1 MYVFAK
7 KNKRS
12 AVALGAVAVLT
23 LMAAACSSSSAASSG
38 STTGSGSA
46 SGSGTI
52 TIGWAQNPDSLD
64 PALTSEQDVAPI
76 DANIFDTLTWLTP
89 AGTVTPDLAT
99 SWSIS
104 PDGKTYT
111 FHLRSG
117 VKFTDGTPFN
127 AQAVVANWDF
137 ITAKSTQSTVALSLL
152 GPCLTAQA
160 TSASVVTVSCT
171 APYAPLL
178 NQLSEPYLGMQ
189 SAAAIQKYGKNIANH
204 LVGTGAF
211 SLQSYV
217 SNQKIV
223 LVRNPAYTWAPPALG
238 VQGPAKVA
246 KLVYNIVPSPQSR
259 LESLESGQSQLI
271 QQVAGIDFE
280 KFKSQYTALS
290 VPIPGLGFFSTLTTT
305 LAPTN
310 DLAVREAILYSVNR
324 QSVVQLAD
332 SGAFP
337 PSNAPLLPGML
348 GYSPSLA
355 GEYPYDPAKAAQI
368 LQADGWTK
376 VGGVWTKDGK
386 QLSLTIAAFSQLP
399 EYPLFAQA
407 IQSSLEA
414 NGMKASVTLEGPS
427 AYINSAAKGEYNI
440 TPTSYVGVDPSALAV
455 WFQPGGL
462 YSWSK
467 YNSTTLANLLNKAQ
481 VTDDTSVRAGLYLQ
495 AQQLIMQQALM
506 IPGRAQ
512 ADLVL
517 MAKNLTGVTYE
528 GGGWE
533 LFVGASL
540 GS

>member
-1 MYVFAK
+1 VIAK
-7 KNKRS
+7 KKRAVVAS
-12 AVALGAVAVLT
+12 AALALLALT
-23 LMAAACSSSSAASSG
+23 AAACSGSSG
-38 STTGSGSA
+38 GGNPGGGSGSS
-46 SGSGTI
+46 SGNGTL

-89 AGTVTPDLAT
+89 AGKVTPDLAS
-99 SWSIS
+99 SWTIS

-117 VKFTDGTPFN
+117 VKFTDGTPFD

-152 GPCLTAQA
+152 GPCLTAKA
-160 TSASVVTVSCT
+160 VSASVLTVSCT

-178 NQLSEPYLGMQ
+178 NQLSEPYLGIQ
-189 SAAAIQKYGKNIANH
+189 SAAAIKKYGKNIGNH

-223 LVRNPAYTWAPPALG
+223 LARNPSYTWAPAALG
-238 VQGPAKVA
+238 VKGPAKVA
-246 KLVYNIVPSPQSR
+246 QVVYNIVPSPQSR

-271 QQVAGIDFE
+271 QQVTGIDYE
-280 KFKSQYTALS
+280 KFKSQYNALS
-290 VPIPGLGFFSTLTTT
+290 VPIPGLGYFSTITTT
-305 LAPTN
+305 KAPTN
-310 DLAVREAILYSVNR
+310 DLAVRQAILYSINR
-324 QSVVQLAD
+324 PSVVKLVD
-332 SGAFP
+332 SGAF
-337 PSNAPLLPGML
+337 SAANTPLLPGML
-348 GYSPSLA
+348 GYTPSLNS
-355 GEYPYDPAKAAQI
+355 EYPYNPAKAAQI

-376 VGGVWTKDGK
+376 QGGVWTKGGK
-386 QLSLTIAAFSQLP
+386 PLSLTIAAFSQIP

-407 IQSSLEA
+407 IQSSLQA

-427 AYINSAAKGEYNI
+427 AYINSASKGEFNI

-467 YNSTTLANLLNKAQ
+467 YSNATLGDLLNKAQ
-481 VTDDTSVRAGLYLQ
+481 VTDNATTRAGLYGQ